1 MLFTLNGRCI
11 KKGPRSSFL
20 RLDYKRHS
28 AHCRSDANIKIR
40 SGNCYISNE
49 RQFKRLFFMNIKVAV
64 QEIESLSLPALS
76 LDVFKKINNYLST
89 EESLH
94 NILSKE

>member
-1 MLFTLNGRCI
+1 
-11 KKGPRSSFL
+11 
-20 RLDYKRHS
+20 
-28 AHCRSDANIKIR
+28 
-40 SGNCYISNE
+40 
-49 RQFKRLFFMNIKVAV
+49 MNIKVAV

-94 NILSKE
+94 NILSKEQNE